1 MCRFNKNTLLVE
13 ISVFGFDGNTSGYF
27 FFLPIIH
34 F

>member
-13 ISVFGFDGNTSGYF
+13 ISVFDFDGNTSGYF